1 MLREDQGGER
11 AGVSDGDR
19 RRLVF
24 GVTERRADA
33 LVVAPLSL
41 FGMGVS
47 MRTSAK
53 SASFEFAGVTNVTLT
68 PYPKNLV
75 LSFRRDGMVAG
86 RSEEH
91 TSELQSLMRTS
102 YAVFCLKT
110 KTNKPVVKDQHI

>member
-1 MLREDQGGER
+1 MRISDWSSDVCSSDLFLVSISGRAPFLARWVITEEQLILREDQGGER
-11 AGVSDGDR
+11 AGVSDADR

-53 SASFEFAGVTNVTLT
+53 SASFEFAGVT
-68 PYPKNLV
+68 
-75 LSFRRDGMVAG
+75 
-86 RSEEH
+86 RSTESRVGKEGDS
-91 TSELQSLMRTS
+91 T
-102 YAVFCLKT
+102 F
-110 KTNKPVVKDQHI
+110 

>member
-1 MLREDQGGER
+1 MRISDMSSDVCSSDLEEQLILREDQGGER
-11 AGVSDGDR
+11 AGVSDADR

-68 PYPKNLV
+68 DRKSTRLN
-75 LSFRRDGMVAG
+75 S
-86 RSEEH
+86 SH
-91 TSELQSLMRTS
+91 
-102 YAVFCLKT
+102 
-110 KTNKPVVKDQHI
+110 